1 MSEARKVAADAD
13 GPLRRYEIKLA
24 EGALKP
30 DVAQAAL
37 VARLQRL
44 HDQLADYRP
53 ASASAGW
60 RKLLTLGAPK
70 KPVPRG
76 LYVWGGVGRG
86 KSLLMDLFFEA
97 APVERKR
104 RVHFHS
110 FMLEVHERIHR
121 WRQAQKAVEAA
132 GQKPAKDAEP
142 IWPLARAVAEETW
155 LLCFDEFQVHD
166 IADAMVLGRL
176 FFALIELG
184 VVVVATSNRVPDD
197 LYKNGLKR
205 ELFVPFIALLKER
218 WDVLGLEDG
227 TDYRLAR
234 LKDQPVYFW
243 PIGRD
248 STDELDIVFGQLT
261 DQRAP
266 RRIEV
271 PLKGR
276 RLVVPCGANG
286 VARMT
291 FDELCAHALGAADY
305 QALAKTFHTVM
316 IDNVP
321 RLGPMRRNESKRFV
335 TLIDELYERRVNLVC
350 SADAP
355 PEELYVEGD
364 GAFEFERTVSRLA
377 EMQSLDYRREP
388 HRR

>member
-1 MSEARKVAADAD
+1 MSEAHKITASD
-13 GPLRRYEIKLA
+13 GPRRRYEAKLA

-30 DVAQAAL
+30 DAAQGAL
-37 VARLQRL
+37 VDRLQTL
-44 HDQLADYRP
+44 HDELAGYRP
-53 ASASAGW
+53 ASEPAGW
-60 RKLLTLGAPK
+60 RKLLNLGAPK
-70 KPVPRG
+70 KPMPRG

-86 KSLLMDLFFEA
+86 KSLLMDLFFET

-104 RVHFHS
+104 RVHFHA
-110 FMLEVHERIHR
+110 FMLEVHDRIHK
-121 WRQAQKAVEAA
+121 WRQIQRELEKA

-142 IWPLARAVAEETW
+142 IWPLARAVAAETW

-243 PIGRD
+243 PLGHNAT
-248 STDELDIVFGQLT
+248 SEVDILFGQLT

-305 QALAKTFHTVM
+305 QALAKTFHTVV
-316 IDNVP
+316 IDNIP
-321 RLGPMRRNESKRFV
+321 RLGPTRRNESKRFV

-355 PEELYVEGD
+355 AEELYVEGD
-364 GAFEFERTVSRLA
+364 GAFEFERTVSRLS